1 MKPVSVFLFFIF
13 SATFIFA
20 QSTKELDSSVVFSP
34 LKNIPK
40 KEKLLKITNFLN
52 LGNFHR
58 GEQSRIIL
66 QKNFT
71 GLVYLFYFSKP
82 RNCFAKQNSI
92 LLHTLFFRICE
103 L

>member
-40 KEKLLKITNFLN
+40 KEKLLKKLKILVIFI
-52 LGNFHR
+52 
-58 GEQSRIIL
+58 EASRVEKRLPIKIAQGWYIYSIFQNPEIVL
-66 QKNFT
+66 PFKIDFT
-71 GLVYLFYFSKP
+71 
-82 RNCFAKQNSI
+82 
-92 LLHTLFFRICE
+92 HTL
-103 L
+103 LSN